1 MDGRNFYS
9 NNFVWYVVPYNSCY
23 VYIIN
28 YKENIYIMSMERHTL
43 RAVKLTQN
51 IFELNRVNRELVV
64 VRKIVED
71 LEQRKMELMSS

>member
-1 MDGRNFYS
+1 
-9 NNFVWYVVPYNSCY
+9 
-23 VYIIN
+23 
-28 YKENIYIMSMERHTL
+28 MSMEIHTL

-71 LEQRKMELMSS
+71 LEQRKMELISS

>member
-1 MDGRNFYS
+1 
-9 NNFVWYVVPYNSCY
+9 
-23 VYIIN
+23 
-28 YKENIYIMSMERHTL
+28 L